1 MVTLVN
7 RAKMTTATTGTGTIT
22 LGSAV
27 AGYQT
32 FAAAGV
38 SDTNIVRYVIED
50 GSDWEI
56 GSGTY
61 TSSGTTLSRTPTQS
75 SSGGTAITL
84 TGSAVVFITAVVADL
99 VPYESG
105 TPIAPQ
111 FGGTGVTT
119 APAEAARLLGFTTT
133 VTSSGITDLTNA
145 STQYQMFTGTES
157 HTVRLPV
164 TSTLTQGWSFHIVNN
179 STISISIFSSGSN
192 NILLVPSGLSAMV
205 TCIGTGLTTAEN
217 WEAGLTDF
225 PLSTGN
231 GGTVVLSNAPVLTN
245 AVLNGTLGVSTA
257 ASARVTALTI
267 TSSVTEAVFSVT
279 GTTPALSAGNGT
291 IQTWTLTAN
300 STPTDSINSGQS
312 ITLMIND
319 GSAYTITWPSVTWK
333 TNGGVAPTLN
343 TTGFTVIVLWDVAGV
358 LYGARV
364 GDA

>member
-61 TSSGTTLSRTPTQS
+61 ASSGTTLSRTPTQS

-133 VTSSGITDLTNA
+133 VTAAGTTVLTNT
-145 STQYQMFTGTES
+145 STQYQLFTGTAI

-164 TSTLTQGWSFHIVNN
+164 TSTLSQGWSFHIVNN
-179 STISISIFSSGSN
+179 STGNLTVNSSGGN
-192 NILLVPSGLSAMV
+192 LVVTVIAGLSAMV
-205 TCIGTGLTTAEN
+205 TCIGTTLTTAAD

-225 PLSTGN
+225 QAATGT
-231 GGTVVLSNAPVLTN
+231 GSVVLGTGPTITN
-245 AVLNGTLGVSTA
+245 GTLNGTLGVTTP
-257 ASARVTALTI
+257 ASARVTTLSVANSITETIFAL
-267 TSSVTEAVFSVT
+267 T
-279 GTTPALSAGNGT
+279 GTTPALSADAGT
-291 IQTWTLTAN
+291 IRTWTLSGN
-300 STPTDSINSGQS
+300 SNPTDTLANGQYL
-312 ITLMIND
+312 TLMVDD
-319 GSAYTITWPSVTWK
+319 GTAFTITWPSVIWK
-333 TNGGVAPTLN
+333 TTSGIPPALN
-343 TTGFTVIVLWDVAGV
+343 TSGFTVIILWKVGGV